1 MSLAFSGQLQIA
13 YLSQEDHHVQPE
25 QSSHTPDRLIEW
37 TGERCVPW
45 TGDLQVIYEHYHRY
59 LLARPLVHG
68 KRVLDLASGEGYG
81 TALMAERAAQVVGL
95 EIDPESVAHSR
106 QTYLIEGLEFVEGSM
121 LDLSRFPDNSFDV
134 VTCFEALEHVAEHEE
149 LVAGVRRILA
159 QDGIFLT
166 STPDRLVYTEELHQ
180 HNPHHVRELSLA
192 EFREL
197 LDAHFPHVRYWGQAV
212 AAGSLVQPV
221 DEHQPGGAG
230 VIALAREGED
240 WVERDAY
247 APTYYLAAASG
258 EPLPDLPAQSILVDV
273 ELELVRSVQ
282 RAVLG
287 REDALRDREA
297 ELIAATQA
305 VAELDARD
313 ATARTQLAALA
324 AQLAKAEKDRNVAR
338 VRLSHADDE
347 IEQMSIDLEQAKVE
361 RELALGSARRAD
373 ESVVSHQQA
382 LAVIRN
388 SRGYRAVLAYYRL
401 VECLAPVGS
410 RRRGFYGRADRAGV
424 GAVRRVIGVR
434 RGSRLASGQ
443 SLVLPTSVE
452 PTVSIVIPVFG
463 KWPVTEQCLRS
474 IAQHA
479 GVTAFEVMVVDDASI
494 DDTRLRLRSV
504 AGVRTV
510 ELDRNLGFVGAV
522 NAGIEASRGDY
533 VALLNND
540 TEVTPGWL
548 EALVET
554 GSQPEVG
561 LVGSKL
567 VYPDGRLQEAGGIIF
582 DDASGWNYGKFDDP
596 EREQYTYQRDVD
608 YCSGAAILLRREVL
622 KAVGN
627 LDEYFAP
634 AYYDDVD
641 LAFSVREAGLRVVYE
656 PRSVVVHHEGIT
668 HGTDELTGI
677 KAYQEVNRLKLR
689 QKWAHRLAEQLPHD
703 ADLVPAAARRR
714 SGEKIVVVIDHYVP
728 RPDEDSGSVR
738 MYGMLLTLRSL
749 GYGVM
754 FVPDNRQCGD
764 VWGERLARAGIEVF
778 YGDTPLEARF
788 AELGGQI
795 VAVIT
800 CRITMAWPYL
810 IMVRRCLPGVPFIF
824 DTVDLHYL
832 REEREAR
839 LAGDEG
845 GLVRARA
852 TRELE
857 LALVRAADATIV
869 VSPVEKQLL
878 ETEVPPA
885 NIFVVPNFHTPHDV
899 ASGTRNRT
907 DIVFLGSFAHLPNA
921 DGVRWFLTDVL
932 PLVREALP
940 SAPVMIV
947 GRSAPQDLI
956 DLAPEGVDFRG
967 WVPELDDVYAHARV
981 AIAPL
986 RYGAGI
992 KGKVGEA
999 MSYGVPV
1006 VGTSVAAEGM
1016 AIEHSVTA
1024 WLSDDA
1030 AAFAQGIVEL
1040 YQDDDLWSG
1049 LSEAGRAFVER
1060 TLGSDVFEG
1069 RLTSLLES
1077 TMSADVDAG
1086 D

>member
-1 MSLAFSGQLQIA
+1 M
-13 YLSQEDHHVQPE
+13 QPE
-25 QSSHTPDRLIEW
+25 QPSHTPDRLIEW

-95 EIDPESVAHSR
+95 EIDPASVTHSR
-106 QTYLIEGLEFVEGSM
+106 QTYQIEGLEFVEGSM

-159 QDGIFLT
+159 EDGIFLT

-212 AAGSLVQPV
+212 AVGSLVQPV
-221 DEHQPGGAG
+221 DEHQPGGVG

-287 REDALRDREA
+287 REDAIRQLEDTLRDRDV
-297 ELIAATQA
+297 ELIAATKA

-313 ATARTQLAALA
+313 ETARTQLAALA
-324 AQLAKAEKDRNVAR
+324 THLAKAEKDRNLAR
-338 VRLSHADDE
+338 ARLTHADDE
-347 IEQMSIDLEQAKVE
+347 NEQLRIDLEQAKVE
-361 RELALGSARRAD
+361 GELALASARRAD

-382 LAVIRN
+382 LAVIRG
-388 SRGYRAVLAYYRL
+388 SKGYRAVLAYDRL
-401 VECLAPVGS
+401 VERLAPVGT
-410 RRRGFYGRADRAGV
+410 RRRRFYGRVGHAGV
-424 GAVRRVIGVR
+424 GAVRLVSGR
-434 RGSRLASGQ
+434 RGNRLASGPY
-443 SLVLPTSVE
+443 LVLPTSVD

-479 GVTAFEVMVVDDASI
+479 GVTAFEVVVVDDASI

-533 VALLNND
+533 VVLLNND
-540 TEVTPGWL
+540 TEVTAGWL
-548 EALVET
+548 DALVET
-554 GSQPEVG
+554 GSQPDVG

-608 YCSGAAILLRREVL
+608 YCSGAAILLRKEVL

-656 PRSVVVHHEGIT
+656 PRSVVVHHEGIS
-668 HGTDELTGI
+668 HGTDESTGI

-689 QKWAHRLAEQLPHD
+689 QKWAHRLVEQLPHD
-703 ADLVPAAARRR
+703 ADLVASAARRR
-714 SGEKIVVVIDHYVP
+714 GGEKIVVVIDHYVP

-738 MYGMLLTLRSL
+738 MYGMLLTLRRL

-754 FVPDNRQCGD
+754 FVPDNRQRGD
-764 VWGERLARAGIEVF
+764 LWGERLARAGIEVF
-778 YGDTPLEARF
+778 YGDTPLETRLT
-788 AELGGQI
+788 ELRGQI
-795 VAVIT
+795 AAVIT
-800 CRITMAWPYL
+800 CRIPIAWPYL
-810 IMVRRCLPGVPFIF
+810 LMVRRCLPEVPFIF

-832 REEREAR
+832 REEREAQ
-839 LAGDEG
+839 LAGDKD

-857 LALVRAADATIV
+857 LALVRTADATIV
-869 VSPVEKQLL
+869 VSPVEKRLL
-878 ETEVPPA
+878 ESEVPPA
-885 NIFVVPNFHTPHDV
+885 KIFVVPNFHTPHDV
-899 ASGTRNRT
+899 ASGVRNRT
-907 DIVFLGSFAHLPNA
+907 DIVFLGSFAHLPNG
-921 DGVRWFLTDVL
+921 DGVRWFLTEVL

-999 MSYGVPV
+999 MSFGVPV

-1024 WLSDDA
+1024 WLADEA

-1040 YQDDDLWSG
+1040 YQDDELWSG
-1049 LSEAGRAFVER
+1049 ISEAGRALVER

-1069 RLTSLLES
+1069 RLKSLLES
-1077 TMSADVDAG
+1077 TRYAAVDAG
-1086 D
+1086 N